1 MKKLDGGP
9 AFPNVAWIEEG
20 HYPLYIPGLTKREW
34 FAGLAPTDELCIP
47 ETIEGCAK
55 FLGIDPAEYEANKH
69 YPEVAARC
77 RYIWADAM
85 LRAAAK
91 GGPDAER

>member
-34 FAGLAPTDELCIP
+34 FAGLALRCLTDGYIPTDPGREA
-47 ETIEGCAK
+47 EAK
-55 FLGIDPAEYEANKH
+55 AECERL
-69 YPEVAARC
+69 ARAC
-77 RYIWADAM
+77 YQIADAM
-85 LRAAAK
+85 LAEAAK